1 MVMNL
6 LTDVVGDT
14 GSRMTL
20 SGLNYQGRHRSP
32 HFLSICRPGSLVLEP
47 DGPTP
52 CSVIRQ
58 IDAVTALVRHVG
70 TCDDHPARI
79 EDLTPFADGARVRL
93 GRDFSASG

>member
-1 MVMNL
+1 MVMTL
-6 LTDVVGDT
+6 QTDVAGDT

-32 HFLSICRPGSLVLEP
+32 HFASICRPGSLVLEP

-52 CSVIRQ
+52 SSVIRQ

-70 TCDDHPARI
+70 TCDDHPVRI
-79 EDLTPFADGARVRL
+79 DELTAFAEGVRVRVA
-93 GRDFSASG
+93 GSR

>member
-1 MVMNL
+1 MVMTL
-6 LTDVVGDT
+6 QADVAGDT

-32 HFLSICRPGSLVLEP
+32 HFASICRPGSLVLEP

-52 CSVIRQ
+52 SSVIRQ

-70 TCDDHPARI
+70 TCDDHPVRI
-79 EDLTPFADGARVRL
+79 DELTAFADGMRVRVA
-93 GRDFSASG
+93 GPR